1 MGHAH
6 LVPPLPQQEGVR
18 GKHWELWVDL
28 SPVNGPAIVISP
40 NQLLPTRTHTRTLG
54 TGVAE
59 LAGNG
64 LTAAKGDTTSSRAA
78 CRAGCEGAV
87 LLAGAVAFVSGSSR
101 AVLAVVISL
110 ITTSM
115 SLLAVVISLIRGPM
129 SLLEVVI
136 TLIATS
142 RSLLGVFIT
151 LITTSKSLLEVFITL
166 IKGSMSLL
174 AVVITLITTPRSLFA
189 VVIRLV
195 TAPLSPLAALLAP
208 LRPPKAPKTPGKV
221 AIEPPTSLFS
231 PHFRGLLA
239 PMEVKGADRPGK
251 EVTMTMTKFKQK
263 VKQARDGIAAVV
275 PATTSIPVN
284 GKTYTVQ
291 EVTKTLGDLYAVL
304 DAVDQLRQQLQPALS
319 AQRAALPQGHV
330 FYVELGQALK
340 GLLGKANP
348 LLTELGY
355 APAKQQP
362 PRTAEQKAAAAAKRK
377 LTREARGTMGKKQK
391 LSIVGGPVT
400 VQLVGPDGKPI
411 GGVIPPAG
419 GATGK

>member
-1 MGHAH
+1 MSLLEVVIKLIATSRS
-6 LVPPLPQQEGVR
+6 LFRVVIKLI
-18 GKHWELWVDL
+18 K
-28 SPVNGPAIVISP
+28 GPMS
-40 NQLLPTRTHTRTLG
+40 L
-54 TGVAE
+54 
-59 LAGNG
+59 
-64 LTAAKGDTTSSRAA
+64 
-78 CRAGCEGAV
+78 
-87 LLAGAVAFVSGSSR
+87 
-101 AVLAVVISL
+101 LAVVITL

-115 SLLAVVISLIRGPM
+115 SLLAVVISLITTSM

-136 TLIATS
+136 S
-142 RSLLGVFIT
+142 
-151 LITTSKSLLEVFITL
+151 LITTS
-166 IKGSMSLL
+166 
-174 AVVITLITTPRSLFA
+174 RSLFA
-189 VVIRLV
+189 VVLALV
-195 TAPLSPLAALLAP
+195 TGPLSPLAVVLAP
-208 LRPPKAPKTPGKV
+208 LRPPKAPNTPGKV

-239 PMEVKGADRPGK
+239 PMEVKGAERPGK

-284 GKTYTVQ
+284 GKTYSVQ
-291 EVTKTLGDLYAVL
+291 EVLKTLGDLYAVL
-304 DAVDQLRQQLQPALS
+304 DAVDQLRQQLQPARS
-319 AQRAALPQGHV
+319 AERAALPKGHV